1 MSRHSRVNNSK
12 INNENYLNMNNTEIF
27 FHGSYRLFDHFTLNH
42 LGEGEGKSKF
52 GHGIYITSSY
62 KTAALY
68 AGKAGK
74 RQGADTFYVYTIEVP
89 VMTDENHLFS
99 CKPVTTLVAARIEK
113 ALGETI
119 PEQAKSLGKFFRK
132 YVGNVL
138 TNKRGTVKQ
147 MTDKADDAAEDAAT
161 SFLNENGI
169 IYLAYPYAQTKPD
182 GDTNRAVLNE
192 NDIRIVKVEQVD
204 VDEKNKLI
212 EGSER
217 VITL

>member
-1 MSRHSRVNNSK
+1 MAS
-12 INNENYLNMNNTEIF
+12 TEILY
-27 FHGSYRLFDHFTLNH
+27 HGSCYLFDKFSSAF
-42 LGEGEGKSKF
+42 LGTGEGKSKF
-52 GHGIYITSSY
+52 GHGIYITSNFA
-62 KTAALY
+62 TAALY

-74 RQGADTFYVYTIEVP
+74 RQRVDTFYVYTVEVP

-99 CKPVTTLVAARIEK
+99 CKPVTTQVATRIAK
-113 ALGETI
+113 ALGESI

-161 SFLNENGI
+161 LFLNENGV

-182 GDTNRAVLNE
+182 GVTNRAVLNGE
-192 NDIRIVKVEQVD
+192 CIRILKIEQVE
-204 VDEKNKLI
+204 VDGKNKLI
-212 EGSER
+212 EGSKR
-217 VITL
+217 VVTL

>member
-1 MSRHSRVNNSK
+1 
-12 INNENYLNMNNTEIF
+12 MNNTEIF

-74 RQGADTFYVYTIEVP
+74 RQGADTFYVYTVEVP

-113 ALGETI
+113 ALGESI

-161 SFLNENGI
+161 LFLNENGV

-182 GDTNRAVLNE
+182 GITNRTVFNVE
-192 NDIRIVKVEQVD
+192 NIRILKVEQVQ
-204 VDEKNKLI
+204 VDGENDLI
-212 EGSER
+212 EGSQVEVKR
-217 VITL
+217 

>member
-1 MSRHSRVNNSK
+1 MK
-12 INNENYLNMNNTEIF
+12 DTEIF
-27 FHGSYRLFDHFTLNH
+27 YHGAFRLFDHFVLNH

-52 GHGIYITSSY
+52 GHGLYITSSFA
-62 KTAALY
+62 TAAKY
-68 AGKAGK
+68 AAKAGK
-74 RQGADTFYVYTIEVP
+74 RNGVDTFYVYTVEVP

-99 CKPVTTLVAARIEK
+99 YKPVTPQVASRIEK
-113 ALGETI
+113 ALGEPI
-119 PEQAKSLGKFFRK
+119 PEVAKSLGKFFRK

-138 TNKRGTVKQ
+138 TSKRGTVKQ

-182 GDTNRAVLNE
+182 GDTNRAMLNA
-192 NDIRIVKVEQVD
+192 NDIRIVKIEQID
-204 VDEKNKLI
+204 VDENNKLI